1 MKALPLSSA
10 LLGAVTA
17 ALFLSAPSCFAQG
30 GTSPSGPP
38 GPLMKTLDQLEPR
51 IDLATLPGDAT
62 ALVVIS
68 QPGSYYLSGNLTG
81 AADKHGIRVD
91 ASDVTIDLRGFT
103 LVGDPAS
110 LDGISAPGGFRV
122 SVRNGTVSGWQNGVK
137 TGFFGQLERIFTA
150 SNRAAG
156 LGMTGQGSVQSC
168 TSAYNQGVGCE
179 FGEQVTATDCV
190 SFNNTGAGFTG
201 QDACILL
208 RCTTRANGGAS
219 FQGGAGC
226 SVLQCSATSD
236 GSGFSAGA
244 NSTFRDSTVRFCAPG
259 FSGGLGSTFTQCSA
273 HGFGSGNG
281 IVTANG
287 AVVTQCS
294 VSSYLVGINAGEAS
308 QLTGCSVRDSVD
320 HGILAARN
328 SVISGCTVR
337 AANTTAFGINT
348 GVGCSVTA
356 CIVSGG
362 GAGIYAAY
370 GSTVA
375 SCTVNAVGGNG
386 IETGAA
392 SAVTQATVSQA
403 GLYGIAIAAN
413 SSVMDST
420 VSACTRS
427 GILGYYTNQ
436 IVRNN
441 VSLSG
446 TQASGYSGIAAGG
459 GCRIEGNHLQGNY
472 YLAVQSYGVFLDF
485 ILRNTASGNN
495 VLSGSQYSPASGP
508 YIGTV
513 TSPNAG
519 NANSWSNIQ

>member
-10 LLGAVTA
+10 LFGAVTA
-17 ALFLSAPSCFAQG
+17 ALFLPASTSFAQG

-38 GPLMKTLDQLEPR
+38 GPLMKTLDQIEPR

-68 QPGSYYLSGNLTG
+68 QPGSYYLTGNLTG

-91 ASDVTIDLRGFT
+91 ASDVTIDLRGFS
-103 LVGDPAS
+103 LIGDPAS
-110 LDGISAPGGFRV
+110 LDGVSAGGSFRV

-137 TGFFGQLERIFTA
+137 TGYFGQLERIFSA

-156 LGMTGQGSVQSC
+156 LGMSGQGSVQSC

-190 SFNNTGAGFTG
+190 SFNNVGAGFTG

-208 RCTTRANGGAS
+208 RCTTRANGGPG

-226 SVLQCSATSD
+226 SVLQCNATSD
-236 GSGFSAGA
+236 AGGFSAGQ

-259 FSGGLGSTFTQCSA
+259 FSGGNGSTFTQCA
-273 HGFGSGNG
+273 ATGFGQGNG
-281 IVTANG
+281 ILTGNG

-294 VSSYLVGINAGEAS
+294 VAAYQAGINAGEAS
-308 QLTGCSVRDSVD
+308 QLTGCSVRDCAD

-328 SVISGCTVR
+328 SVINSCTVR
-337 AANTTAFGINT
+337 AANATAFGINA
-348 GVGCSVTA
+348 GVGCSIAA

-362 GAGIYAAY
+362 GAGIYTSY

-375 SCTVNAVGGNG
+375 GCTVQAVGGNG

-392 SAVTQATVSQA
+392 SAVTQATVTQA

-420 VSACTRS
+420 VSASTRS
-427 GILGYYTNQ
+427 GILGYYTNH

-446 TQASGYSGIAAGG
+446 SQASGYSGIAAGG
-459 GCRIEGNHLQGNY
+459 GCRVEGNHLQGNY
-472 YLAVQSYGVFLDF
+472 FLAVQSYGAFLDF
-485 ILRNTASGNN
+485 IYRNTASGNN
-495 VLSGSQYSPASGP
+495 VLSGSQYSPAIGP

-513 TSPNAG
+513 TTPNAV